1 MPLTLGAKTFFV
13 PGAYAIIKVI
23 NAGGNA
29 VPVFNVGAIIAKQMG
44 GVPYTVGVGTS
55 PDLSAGIFI
64 KGFSDIAEFMNVC
77 GNDGDNEG
85 ATAFRYAKK
94 AGAGTVYFIGVNP
107 TTPMEG
113 GTIVNQE
120 GAPELALTIDTKLKQ
135 YGAQVND
142 ISLTIADSIHTI
154 IPVKKVT
161 FLTQDSG
168 TGKTISVNNTLG
180 YKQGDIVYLVSNTI
194 AAQQKVVDSIDVDAR
209 TISFTVDIAT
219 EVEVDNYARIYQPDT
234 NNQEVSTQALDTADK
249 VKAFYAN
256 SAYLNVSV
264 SSGVSAMPTT
274 LAKTII
280 GGLTSATMATS
291 PAADATDWQ
300 NIADN
305 FRRWNEEFALVN
317 KVYMRLLNIVT
328 SDTDNHVAF
337 ATLATNMRSLNKPI
351 QIVTGCELGDYLNI
365 DDTEPKAR
373 ALALNSDEIQLAGF
387 GLEGYG
393 SYISFAPYLFGVR
406 LANAVNHNQTLDLLQ
421 NVTSV
426 EKSFDRDDPDLEAY
440 IKNGVVAVMA
450 TKTGFKISQGINT
463 YQNQS
468 VSFDP
473 DTAKSYLV
481 MLRDLA
487 DFDLRMQLEVLD
499 SLAGA
504 DGVTREVVSAAVV
517 QASDLEKDVLK
528 YISSYRILQLS
539 KAGNAWKVYR
549 KIGLDSPTDF
559 IGLINYILVDSAEQP
574 APPAGSLQA

>member
-1 MPLTLGAKTFFV
+1 MSLTLGSKTFFV

-29 VPVFNVGAIIAKQMG
+29 IPVFNVGVTIAKQMG
-44 GVPYTVGVGTS
+44 GLPYTVGIGNTPELGAGT
-55 PDLSAGIFI
+55 FI
-64 KGFSDIAEFMNVC
+64 KGFSDIAEFMSEC
-77 GNDGDNEG
+77 GYDGDNEG
-85 ATAFRYAKK
+85 ATAVRYAKK
-94 AGAGTVYFIGVNP
+94 AGAGTIYFIGVNP
-107 TTPMEG
+107 TTPVEG

-120 GAPELALTIDTKLKQ
+120 VAPEIALTIDTKLKQ

-168 TGKTISVNNTLG
+168 TGKTISVKNTLG
-180 YKQGDIVYLVSNTI
+180 YKQGDIIYLVSNAQ
-194 AAQQKVVDSIDVDAR
+194 AAQQKVVDSIDVAER
-209 TISFTVDIAT
+209 TITFTTDIVT
-219 EVEVDNYARIYQPDT
+219 EVEVDDYARIYQPDT
-234 NNQEVSTQALDTADK
+234 ANQEVSTQALDTADR

-264 SSGVSAMPTT
+264 SSGVSVMPTT

-280 GGLTSATMATS
+280 GNLTSVTMATS
-291 PAADATDWQ
+291 PEADATNWQ
-300 NIADN
+300 AIADN
-305 FRRWNEEFALVN
+305 FRRWNEEFALVK
-317 KVYMRLLNIVT
+317 KVYLRLLNIVT
-328 SDTDNHVAF
+328 SDADNHVAF

-351 QIVTGCELGDYLNI
+351 QIVAGCELGDYLNI
-365 DDTEPKAR
+365 DVTEPKAR
-373 ALALNSDEIQLAGF
+373 AMALNSDEIQLAGF
-387 GLEGYG
+387 GLEGYD
-393 SYISFAPYLFGVR
+393 SYLSFAPYLFGVR
-406 LANAVNHNQTLDLLQ
+406 LANAVNHNQTLDILQ
-421 NVTSV
+421 NISSV
-426 EKSFDRDDPDLEAY
+426 EKSFDRDDPDLEDY
-440 IKNGVVAVMA
+440 IKAGVVAIMA
-450 TKTGFKISQGINT
+450 TKTGYKISQGVNT

-504 DGVTREVVSAAVV
+504 DGVTREIVAAAVV
-517 QASDLEKDVLK
+517 QSSDLEKDVLK

-539 KAGNAWKVYR
+539 KVSNAWKVYR
-549 KIGLDSPTDF
+549 KIGLESPTDF
-559 IGLINYILVDSAEQP
+559 IGLINYIVVDSAEAP
-574 APPAGSLQA
+574 APPAP